1 MSVNKTRLIIAVILL
16 SFNLN
21 SNSQS
26 TRRDLSEADL
36 DWNWPK
42 DSAQRIAYCVGIF
55 DLASMSSDNPAGA
68 SMVKKNSNAAFN
80 KVIASK
86 KLNEKELNSFA
97 EKGFKRGQ
105 IIVSKIMGEFDSLNE
120 QIKDMQAKE
129 VMKQVVRDC
138 SRMTQE
144 FKSN

>member
-1 MSVNKTRLIIAVILL
+1 MSVNKTHLVIAVILL

-26 TRRDLSEADL
+26 IRRDLSEADL

-68 SMVKKNSNAAFN
+68 SMVRKNGDVAFR
-80 KVIASK
+80 KVIESK
-86 KLNEKELNSFA
+86 KLNENELNSFA

-105 IIVSKIMGEFDSLNE
+105 FIASKIMGEFDSLNE
-120 QIKDMQAKE
+120 QIRDMQAKE
-129 VMKQVVRDC
+129 VLKQVVTALHGAE
-138 SRMTQE
+138 S
-144 FKSN
+144 KYSL